1 MRFILSKLKKNVVA
15 GYNLTCIGDERNF
28 SFIPTRH
35 GNTLSDKAA
44 REAFKKLKIKF
55 KHYSF
60 SDIGSDERQFNSPNV
75 EIPIAVLMR
84 TRFGDYPEYHTSLD
98 NFDLVT
104 ERGLNGGF
112 QLAKKTI
119 DIIHK
124 KVLPITKVTCEPML
138 SKRKLMSTISKGIP
152 ASAIKNLKLF
162 ITYSDG
168 KNDLA
173 EIRDKLNISKRK
185 INKILKILVK
195 KKLIKINFKTK

>member
-1 MRFILSKLKKNVVA
+1 
-15 GYNLTCIGDERNF
+15 
-28 SFIPTRH
+28 
-35 GNTLSDKAA
+35 
-44 REAFKKLKIKF
+44 
-55 KHYSF
+55 
-60 SDIGSDERQFNSPNV
+60 
-75 EIPIAVLMR
+75 MR

-104 ERGLNGGF
+104 ERGLCGGF

-124 KVLPITKVTCEPML
+124 KILPITKVACEPML

-152 ASAIKNLKLF
+152 TSETKDLKLF
-162 ITYSDG
+162 FAYSDG

-173 EIRDKLNISKRK
+173 EIRNKLNISKKK

-195 KKLIKINFKTK
+195 KKLIKINFKAK